1 VDGGGERASGG
12 QSGGRLIDRQRA
24 QNMPLPHRCGRPP
37 CKAQS
42 ARNRVRLA
50 GWLAA
55 SSEGA
60 TVRANRL
67 AVGQR
72 GRSGRPAERALG
84 STFLAANHFVINM
97 SCCLRP
103 AARILSSS
111 SQPPVWRRLAQAGRK
126 LARYYANNKRI
137 WPGHQP
143 TVSMS
148 FGPRVWRRTRAGRPG

>member
-1 VDGGGERASGG
+1 LLAVGAQTVDGGGERA
-12 QSGGRLIDRQRA
+12 SGGRLIDRQRA

-72 GRSGRPAERALG
+72 GRSGRPAGQPSAL
-84 STFLAANHFVINM
+84 LE
-97 SCCLRP
+97 
-103 AARILSSS
+103 ARFWLPITL
-111 SQPPVWRRLAQAGRK
+111 
-126 LARYYANNKRI
+126 
-137 WPGHQP
+137 
-143 TVSMS
+143 
-148 FGPRVWRRTRAGRPG
+148 